1 MGSLVSMTTLIIF
14 EMPIIQR
21 NHEFFEYF
29 GVEIEIPLQIPNCC
43 NVFFHLIENV
53 FHWASQIG
61 FIGLLGFIELL
72 GLFELFGFIGLFEFT
87 EFIGLIM
94 FFELTGFIRSIALLG
109 NMIFY
114 R

>member
-1 MGSLVSMTTLIIF
+1 
-14 EMPIIQR
+14 
-21 NHEFFEYF
+21 
-29 GVEIEIPLQIPNCC
+29 VEIEIPLEVPNSS
-43 NVFFHLIENV
+43 NVFLHLVENG

-61 FIGLLGFIELL
+61 FIELLGFFELL
-72 GLFELFGFIGLFEFT
+72 GF
-87 EFIGLIM
+87 IM

>member
-1 MGSLVSMTTLIIF
+1 
-14 EMPIIQR
+14 
-21 NHEFFEYF
+21 
-29 GVEIEIPLQIPNCC
+29 VEVEIPLEIPNCC

-61 FIGLLGFIELL
+61 FIGLLGFFELL
-72 GLFELFGFIGLFEFT
+72 GFVGLL
-87 EFIGLIM
+87 EFIGLLEFVGFIELIM
-94 FFELTGFIRSIALLG
+94 FFFELTGFIRSIALLG